1 MKTELWRNRTL
12 FPALVSVGVIL
23 CAAPLADV
31 LAFGGGGGGGR
42 MERGGGGG
50 GGGGFHGG
58 GGGSGRAGGAAQNGG
73 GPRGGGQI
81 NNVHADQRT
90 NNVRNTSV
98 NNVNNNNVNINRN
111 VNVNN
116 NGNYHG
122 GGWDNDYHPVA
133 TAAAVTA
140 TVAVT
145 SAVIGSMVRT
155 VPANC
160 VPVNYGGM
168 IYQQCGT
175 TWYQPQGTQYV
186 VVRAPY

>member
-1 MKTELWRNRTL
+1 M
-12 FPALVSVGVIL
+12 
-23 CAAPLADV
+23 
-31 LAFGGGGGGGR
+31 
-42 MERGGGGG
+42 
-50 GGGGFHGG
+50 
-58 GGGSGRAGGAAQNGG
+58 
-73 GPRGGGQI
+73 RGGGQV
-81 NNVHADQRT
+81 NNVHADPRT

-98 NNVNNNNVNINRN
+98 NNVNNVNVNRN
-111 VNVNN
+111 VNVNA

-122 GGWDNDYHPVA
+122 NDYHHGGWDDDYHPVA

-145 SAVIGSMVRT
+145 SAVIGSIVRT

-175 TWYQPQGTQYV
+175 TWYQPQGSQYV